1 MTEAIMQLKK
11 LVDESD
17 NIVFFGGAGV
27 STESGIK
34 DFRSVDGLYHQ
45 KFKYPPETML
55 SHSFYESHM
64 EEFYDFYRTKMLAL
78 DAQPNAAH
86 RKLAELEAQGRVTA
100 VVTQNIDG
108 LHQMAGSKQVLE
120 LHGSIHRNRC
130 MRCGR
135 RYGLEAILDT
145 EGVPRCECGGVIKPD
160 VVLYEEALD
169 QRTLTAAVDVI
180 SQADTLLIAG
190 TSLAVYPA
198 AGLIRYF
205 EGDCL
210 ALVNLSPTP
219 MDQKADLLI
228 RGKIGEVLSQ
238 IQ

>member
-1 MTEAIMQLKK
+1 M
-11 LVDESD
+11 V
-17 NIVFFGGAGV
+17 
-27 STESGIK
+27 
-34 DFRSVDGLYHQ
+34 
-45 KFKYPPETML
+45 
-55 SHSFYESHM
+55 SHSFFMAHPD
-64 EEFYDFYRTKMLAL
+64 EFYEFYRREMVWPRAK
-78 DAQPNAAH
+78 PNAAH
-86 RKLAELEAQGRVTA
+86 IRLAELEAEGRVTA

-108 LHQMAGSKQVLE
+108 LHQMAGSKNVLE

-135 RYGLEAILDT
+135 KYGLEAILTTD
-145 EGVPRCECGGVIKPD
+145 GVPRCECGGIIKPE
-160 VVLYEEALD
+160 VVLYEEELD
-169 QRTLTAAVDVI
+169 PRTLTAAVDAI

-219 MDQKADLLI
+219 MDQKADLVI